1 MANPFRLRWLDGWT
15 FQTVLMEGDV
25 QVEARGFGICLRT
38 RVQPGETPR
47 TAADRL
53 VLEEDRRRRSLHH
66 AWLRGQTMPE
76 STELGSLPGA
86 QPDLPSPV
94 PAAEADASLPV
105 AVPEPSV
112 AVNGT
117 LPDAAAPLEENDAS
131 TTAEALPAAGSGALS
146 EASNVVRPRD
156 SQLSRSLN

>member
-1 MANPFRLRWLDGWT
+1 MEAPPAPIGSGKQEFLAMANPFRLRWLDGWT

-66 AWLRGQTMPE
+66 AWLRGQTMPDRPDLV
-76 STELGSLPGA
+76 TLPGA
-86 QPDLPSPV
+86 RPDLPSPKAGDREQ
-94 PAAEADASLPV
+94 PDAETAPDQAQAAPT
-105 AVPEPSV
+105 EPS
-112 AVNGT
+112 
-117 LPDAAAPLEENDAS
+117 AAPRL
-131 TTAEALPAAGSGALS
+131 
-146 EASNVVRPRD
+146 RD
-156 SQLSRSLN
+156 SQFSLS

>member
-66 AWLRGQTMPE
+66 AWLRGQTMPDRPDLV
-76 STELGSLPGA
+76 TLPGA
-86 QPDLPSPV
+86 RPDLPSPKAV
-94 PAAEADASLPV
+94 DSEQPDAQTAPDQAQAAPT
-105 AVPEPSV
+105 EPS
-112 AVNGT
+112 
-117 LPDAAAPLEENDAS
+117 AAPRL
-131 TTAEALPAAGSGALS
+131 
-146 EASNVVRPRD
+146 RD
-156 SQLSRSLN
+156 SQFSLS

>member
-1 MANPFRLRWLDGWT
+1 MQAPPAPIGSAKQEFLAMANPFRLRWLDGWT

-76 STELGSLPGA
+76 RPELLTLPGA
-86 QPDLPSPV
+86 RPDLPSPSPVNSLESEPEAV
-94 PAAEADASLPV
+94 PNAEATPMADTK
-105 AVPEPSV
+105 PS
-112 AVNGT
+112 T
-117 LPDAAAPLEENDAS
+117 RL
-131 TTAEALPAAGSGALS
+131 
-146 EASNVVRPRD
+146 RD
-156 SQLSRSLN
+156 SQFSLS